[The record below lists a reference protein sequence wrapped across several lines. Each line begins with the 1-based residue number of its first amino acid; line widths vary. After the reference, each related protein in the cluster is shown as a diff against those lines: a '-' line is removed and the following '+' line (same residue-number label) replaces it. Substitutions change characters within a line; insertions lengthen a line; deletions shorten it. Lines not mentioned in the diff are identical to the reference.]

1 MSKETY
7 LENYFYNKAALNRIP
22 ISGTFELLPV
32 CNLDCKMCYVK
43 KSMSEVKQLGGL
55 KSADEWIAL
64 GKSAVDAG
72 MLFLLLT
79 GGETFLFPE
88 IEKLYTSLHGMGLTI
103 DINSNGTLIGEQ
115 EVSWLKKQ
123 LPRHVKVSLYGASA
137 ESYQKLCGNGKAF
150 QQVLRAFDL
159 LKSAG
164 VTVYSSITVTPSNYE
179 ELDEMLDICDDYKIP
194 VKATSYMFPPLRSS
208 MAHIQENYRLSPE
221 KAAKAT
227 LKIAK
232 RSNDESIFFA
242 QAEKYASDEFQNFM
256 PDILACNECGEMQCR
271 AGCCTFWI
279 TWQGDMIPCAM
290 FDIGNNPAM
299 EGNFAKA
306 WQTTKD
312 IVDCVRLSPVC
323 SQCKARKSCYSCAA
337 SAFLETG
344 RTDARPPYVCE
355 MTSHYMK
362 LMKQEFLNYR
372 NEK

>member
-55 KSADEWIAL
+55 RSADEWIAL

-88 IEKLYTSLHGMGLTI
+88 IEKLYTSLHKMGLTI

-164 VTVYSSITVTPSNYE
+164 VTVYSIITVTPSNYE
-179 ELDEMLDICDDYKIP
+179 ELDGMRRKFLILD
-194 VKATSYMFPPLRSS
+194 
-208 MAHIQENYRLSPE
+208 
-221 KAAKAT
+221 
-227 LKIAK
+227 
-232 RSNDESIFFA
+232 
-242 QAEKYASDEFQNFM
+242 
-256 PDILACNECGEMQCR
+256 
-271 AGCCTFWI
+271 
-279 TWQGDMIPCAM
+279 
-290 FDIGNNPAM
+290 
-299 EGNFAKA
+299 
-306 WQTTKD
+306 
-312 IVDCVRLSPVC
+312 
-323 SQCKARKSCYSCAA
+323 
-337 SAFLETG
+337 
-344 RTDARPPYVCE
+344 
-355 MTSHYMK
+355 
-362 LMKQEFLNYR
+362 
-372 NEK
+372 